1 MRGIRIWPAAAL
13 AAMAA
18 LPAQADVKAGA
29 DAWSRGDYAGAVAQW
44 QEPARSGDPDAEF
57 NLGQAYRLGR
67 GVPRDLGRAEELF
80 GKAAAQGHVQA
91 ADNYGLLM
99 FDRGARAQAM
109 PYVKA
114 ASDRGDPRAQYLMA
128 IAHFNGDLA
137 AKDWVRA
144 YALMTLARSA
154 GLPQAAPAIQQMDSF
169 IPLAERQQGASVA
182 PQLAQQA
189 ETTRNT
195 QIASNDLGEAPAAA
209 KPVAAAAA
217 PPVAVPEPGG
227 AATAGAD
234 YARPAGAQ
242 APPLPVPGAKP
253 APVRP
258 AVAAAPAKLAATGA
272 PALKPVPAKPAAAV
286 ALAPKPRPA
295 AAVTGGIWRVQLG
308 AFGVAANADALWARA
323 SARPELAGHRRID
336 VPTGKVSKLQAGGFA
351 SPGAAASACA
361 GLTRAGF
368 TCLVTQD

>member
-13 AAMAA
+13 VAMAA

-128 IAHFNGDLA
+128 
-137 AKDWVRA
+137 
-144 YALMTLARSA
+144 
-154 GLPQAAPAIQQMDSF
+154 
-169 IPLAERQQGASVA
+169 
-182 PQLAQQA
+182 
-189 ETTRNT
+189 
-195 QIASNDLGEAPAAA
+195 
-209 KPVAAAAA
+209 
-217 PPVAVPEPGG
+217 
-227 AATAGAD
+227 
-234 YARPAGAQ
+234 
-242 APPLPVPGAKP
+242 
-253 APVRP
+253 
-258 AVAAAPAKLAATGA
+258 
-272 PALKPVPAKPAAAV
+272 
-286 ALAPKPRPA
+286 
-295 AAVTGGIWRVQLG
+295 
-308 AFGVAANADALWARA
+308 
-323 SARPELAGHRRID
+323 
-336 VPTGKVSKLQAGGFA
+336 
-351 SPGAAASACA
+351 
-361 GLTRAGF
+361 
-368 TCLVTQD
+368 